1 MSRIVSAEMDAVVLG
16 IHVLDVLGRPIE
28 SIPQGQGGQL
38 VEEIRFSPAGAGG
51 GTAITLAKLGAR
63 VRSAGAVGADAIGD
77 LLVTLLERY
86 RVDTSLM
93 LRREGVP
100 TSTSILPINPNGDR
114 PAFHVIGA
122 NGAFGADDAPFEAI
136 ASATHLHV
144 GGPEF
149 LSGEG
154 AARVLRHARENGVVT
169 SVDLIVP
176 GGIPGMM
183 SVVEPALPYI
193 DYLLPSEEQ
202 VTGFADNDDLVSA
215 ARAFL
220 DRGVGC
226 VAATRGPKGALVVD
240 ASGVE
245 SVPAFAV
252 DVIDT
257 SGCGDAFSAG
267 FMRAISLGRS
277 PRDAA
282 ILGCAVG
289 ALVAR
294 GLGTDHG
301 DFDLASADGFAASA
315 SAR

>member
-1 MSRIVSAEMDAVVLG
+1 MDAVVLG

-28 SIPQGQGGQL
+28 AIPEGQGGQL
-38 VEEIRFSPAGAGG
+38 VDEIRFSPAGAGG

-63 VRSAGAVGADAIGD
+63 VRSAGAVGADPIGD
-77 LLVTLLERY
+77 LLVTLLQRY
-86 RVDTSLM
+86 GVDTSLL
-93 LRREGVP
+93 LRRDGVP

-122 NGAFGADDAPFEAI
+122 NGAFGADDAPFDAI

-149 LSGEG
+149 LGPEG
-154 AARVLRHARENGVVT
+154 AARVLKHARDNGVVT

-183 SVVEPALPYI
+183 SVVEPSLPYI
-193 DYLLPSEEQ
+193 DYLMPSEEQ
-202 VTGFADNDDLVSA
+202 VTGFAEIDDLVEA

-226 VAATRGPKGALVVD
+226 VAATRGANGALVVD
-240 ASGVE
+240 ASGAE

-252 DVIDT
+252 DVVDT

-277 PRDAA
+277 PRNAA
-282 ILGCAVG
+282 VLGCAVG

-301 DFDLASADGFAASA
+301 AFDLEAAEEFAASTA
-315 SAR
+315 TR

>member
-1 MSRIVSAEMDAVVLG
+1 MDAVVLG

-28 SIPQGQGGQL
+28 AIPEGQGGQL
-38 VEEIRFSPAGAGG
+38 VDEIRFSPAGAGG

-63 VRSAGAVGADAIGD
+63 VRSAGAVGADPIGD
-77 LLVTLLERY
+77 LLVTLLQRY
-86 RVDTSLM
+86 GVDTSLL
-93 LRREGVP
+93 LRRDGVP

-122 NGAFGADDAPFEAI
+122 NGAFGADDAPFDAI

-149 LSGEG
+149 LGPEG
-154 AARVLRHARENGVVT
+154 AARVLKHASDNGVVT

-183 SVVEPALPYI
+183 SVVEPSLPYI
-193 DYLLPSEEQ
+193 DYLMPSEEQ
-202 VTGFADNDDLVSA
+202 VTGFAEIDDLVEA

-226 VAATRGPKGALVVD
+226 VAATRGANGALVVD
-240 ASGVE
+240 ASGAE

-252 DVIDT
+252 DVVDT

-277 PRDAA
+277 PRNAA
-282 ILGCAVG
+282 VLGCAVG

-301 DFDLASADGFAASA
+301 AFDLEAAEEFAASTA
-315 SAR
+315 TR